1 MSRTFVFLLLIS
13 GLWAQTQGNLLDKAP
28 PEVDA
33 ALRDR
38 ITRFYQAHI
47 DRKLIRQADQYVA
60 EDTKDFFF
68 ESNKPAYLEFQIGKI
83 TYSGDFTKATAIVNC
98 KMVVNMPGF
107 ANTPLTVPAP
117 STWKIENGQWVWY
130 VDQKLGRETPFGRMK
145 PAAGAPSG
153 GGLPSLASAPD
164 VQSLWKSVRADKSSV
179 ELSAS
184 KESFA
189 EVTISSKM
197 PGIISLR
204 LDYPKTPGLEAA
216 LDRTELKAGEQARLS
231 LRFQPQKKPA
241 AKEVEVRVM
250 VEPTNQ
256 LIPIAVTIQ

>member
-1 MSRTFVFLLLIS
+1 MSRTFAFLLLIS
-13 GLWAQTQGNLLDKAP
+13 GLWAQTEGNILDKAP

-38 ITRFYQAHI
+38 ISKFYQAHV

-68 ESNKPAYLEFQIGKI
+68 ESNKPSYLAFQIGNI
-83 TYSGDFTKATAIVNC
+83 TYSDNFTKAKVIVNC

-107 ANTPLTVPAP
+107 TNTPMTIPAP

-145 PAAGAPSG
+145 PAEGAVSG

-164 VQSLWKSVRADKSSV
+164 VQSLWKSVRADKNSV
-179 ELSAS
+179 ELSEGR
-184 KESFA
+184 ESA
-189 EVTISSKM
+189 DVTISSKM
-197 PGIISLR
+197 PGTVSLR
-204 LDYPKTPGLEAA
+204 LDYSKTPGLEIA
-216 LDRTELKAGEQARLS
+216 LDRTELKTGEQAKVS
-231 LRFQPQKKPA
+231 LHFQPQKKAA
-241 AKEVEVRVM
+241 AKTVEVRVM
-250 VEPTNQ
+250 VQPTNQ
-256 LIPIAVTIQ
+256 LIPIAVTLR